1 MSDDGHLRMT
11 ITELLDYD
19 ECYMLI
25 LGRKLPQRQPPPL
38 VSVQDNLTLWNL
50 FQDFFTPLSVI
61 KDWRFLIMRVAS

>member
-1 MSDDGHLRMT
+1 MSDDEHLRMT

-50 FQDFFTPLSVI
+50 FQD
-61 KDWRFLIMRVAS
+61 